1 MTAFIQLLG
10 SDPLS
15 YVVALVALAFGLVL
29 HNVAQALIAARLGDG
44 SAKLRGFAST
54 EPQVH
59 MDAFSLIWLAI
70 FGFGIP
76 KSIPLR
82 LYGKNSQEAFVWL
95 SGPLFMLI
103 WAFVLLLIGTALSRF
118 GGDAVGSL
126 VNGLYIGASQSIS
139 LAAVFFF
146 PIPPLDGA
154 RALAAVGTPEIRR
167 SLGNLEQW
175 MSRTPFSF
183 FLIFLVLSFTGIL
196 GFVTSPIIS
205 LMTSLLGLIF

>member
-1 MTAFIQLLG
+1 
-10 SDPLS
+10 
-15 YVVALVALAFGLVL
+15 VL
-29 HNVAQALIAARLGDG
+29 HNVAQALIASQVGDG
-44 SAKLRGFAST
+44 TAKLRGFAST

-76 KSIPLR
+76 RTIPLR
-82 LYGKNSQEAFVWL
+82 MYGKKGQEAFVWL

-103 WAFVLLLIGTALSRF
+103 WAFVLLLVGTALTRF
-118 GGDAVGSL
+118 GGEAVTSL
-126 VNGLYIGASQSIS
+126 ASGLYLGAGQSIS
-139 LAAVFFF
+139 LAVVFLF

-167 SLGNLEQW
+167 SLANLEQW

-196 GFVTSPIIS
+196 GFVTRPIVAFMS
-205 LMTSLLGLIF
+205 SLLGLIF